1 MIRWIIGMP
10 AWILIKLVRAY
21 QFLIS
26 PLLGPTCRFKPTCSD
41 YFVQSIQKYGTLKGV
56 WRGLCR
62 VCRCHPW
69 NPGGYDPP

>member
-1 MIRWIIGMP
+1 MIRLIIGMP